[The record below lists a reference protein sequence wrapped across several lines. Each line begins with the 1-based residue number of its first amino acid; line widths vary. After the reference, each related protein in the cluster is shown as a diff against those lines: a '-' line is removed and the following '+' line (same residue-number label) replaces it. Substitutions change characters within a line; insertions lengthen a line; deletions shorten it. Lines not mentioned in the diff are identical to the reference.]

1 MDYQPPP
8 FFSRGPAP
16 LVRLGFFVCLAVL
29 LMVLDARF
37 RYAESLRQ
45 VIALLAYP
53 LQRVSLAPG
62 ELFGAAAGFFTTQV
76 SLKQENEQLKAKQL
90 QAANELLTVQAL
102 RSENAQLR
110 RLLEA
115 RERLPRESTL
125 AEILYQGRDPFSRKV
140 IVDKGRQQGIQPG
153 QAVIDDLGVIG
164 EGTRVYPLLSEGT
177 LITDKEQRTPVQVV
191 RNGLRAT
198 VYGGGGTGDA
208 RRSDT
213 AAKTA
218 GVREGELVSFYEQ
231 PQRILLPVKVGYMAL
246 TLVLALLFNLLPW
259 RDVTGLPDMVALVL
273 TFWCVHQP
281 RKMGIGIA
289 WFVGLVMDA
298 GDSAL
303 LGQHAFAY
311 AFLAFAAVSL
321 HRRILW
327 FSPWRQAAH
336 VLVLLLLSQALMLA
350 VRLVAGGVF
359 PGLAYFAGTLI
370 AAALWPTV
378 SFLLL
383 LPQRRPE
390 SVDENRPI

>member
-1 MDYQPPP
+1 M
-8 FFSRGPAP
+8 
-16 LVRLGFFVCLAVL
+16 
-29 LMVLDARF
+29 
-37 RYAESLRQ
+37 
-45 VIALLAYP
+45 
-53 LQRVSLAPG
+53 
-62 ELFGAAAGFFTTQV
+62 
-76 SLKQENEQLKAKQL
+76 
-90 QAANELLTVQAL
+90 
-102 RSENAQLR
+102 
-110 RLLEA
+110 
-115 RERLPRESTL
+115 
-125 AEILYQGRDPFSRKV
+125 
-140 IVDKGRQQGIQPG
+140 
-153 QAVIDDLGVIG
+153 
-164 EGTRVYPLLSEGT
+164 
-177 LITDKEQRTPVQVV
+177 
-191 RNGLRAT
+191 
-198 VYGGGGTGDA
+198 
-208 RRSDT
+208 
-213 AAKTA
+213 
-218 GVREGELVSFYEQ
+218 SFYEQ
-231 PQRILLPVKVGYMAL
+231 PQRILLPVKVGYMGL

-298 GDSAL
+298 GDGAL

-350 VRLVAGGVF
+350 VRLVAGGAYPV
-359 PGLAYFAGTLI
+359 LAYFAGTLI